1 MAYLALARKWR
12 PKAFSEVVGQS
23 HVVQALS
30 NALDAG
36 RVHHAFLFTGTR
48 GVGKTTL
55 ARIFA
60 KSLNCEEGT
69 SAEPCQKC
77 STCISIDE
85 GRYVDLIEVD
95 AASRT
100 KVDDTRELLEN
111 VQYAP
116 TYGKVKVFLI
126 DEVHMLS
133 THSFNALLKTL
144 EEPPEHVKFLFA
156 TTDPQKLPVTVL
168 SRCLQFNLRAMRP
181 EQVENQL
188 VNILGKEAIEFDQA
202 ALHAIAKAAD
212 GSMRDGL
219 SLLDQAIAQ
228 GGGVVHLADVEGM
241 LGTIKSAHTEA
252 ILKALAAQDVD
263 SALAVVADMAECAV
277 DFSVAL
283 DDVLMQL
290 YYVSLAQL
298 APKALTATDAN
309 TGLVTQIAQSM
320 SPETLQL
327 FYQIGL
333 ISKRDIP
340 LAPSLRVGF
349 EMALLRMLAFEPADN
364 EHVSNVPGITPD
376 ASSPMG
382 TSEAL
387 RSGSDSAVEMA
398 IKVNRVASGVK
409 TESAEPIAETLQPEK
424 ELNSEPVAHIN
435 EAPQAMPNGLESEP
449 LHSHAPLTAEQA
461 PRKAPNTVS
470 EAPLVEHLQQA
481 VTDQHAPWQESPPNY
496 EDSMPVYDS
505 EPSTVPSIES
515 STVPSIESST
525 VPSIESPN
533 ESPNKSYS
541 QSPAKVNKPQIAQ
554 KSIRTPQEFAQAQ
567 AAELHSSESTEVVPS
582 GKSPQPFTQN
592 QASII
597 AITLAGNNE
606 WGELVEHTDLQG
618 FAKELAMNCACE
630 RRTDDEI
637 SLALSPKSEHL
648 LRDDRVQQIQ
658 ESLRKVLKPHL
669 LVSLEVE
676 QSDKETPAECLN
688 RLGFEQHQQAVDN
701 IKTDPAVQAIMSE
714 FGAVIN
720 EQSIKPV

>member
-30 NALDAG
+30 NALDSG

-77 STCISIDE
+77 STCVSIDE

-188 VNILGKEAIEFDQA
+188 VSILGKEGIDFDQA

-228 GGGVVHLADVEGM
+228 GGGNVNLPDVEGM

-252 ILKALAAQDVD
+252 ILTALAEHNVD
-263 SALAVVADMAECAV
+263 QALKVVADMADCAV

-298 APKALTATDAN
+298 APSALSTTDAN
-309 TGLVTQIAQSM
+309 TSLVNSVAKSM
-320 SPETLQL
+320 APETLQL

-364 EHVSNVPGITPD
+364 TVVSTVPGISTGSASKSEPAAADTVNAAEAKAPKAVETIAVPEIAPQQPPEKKPSSDIQAAVATPPD
-376 ASSPMG
+376 AVDQIQSQETKNTPPYVDHKMVQQ
-382 TSEAL
+382 EPQ
-387 RSGSDSAVEMA
+387 
-398 IKVNRVASGVK
+398 
-409 TESAEPIAETLQPEK
+409 ESATQEP
-424 ELNSEPVAHIN
+424 
-435 EAPQAMPNGLESEP
+435 
-449 LHSHAPLTAEQA
+449 
-461 PRKAPNTVS
+461 
-470 EAPLVEHLQQA
+470 
-481 VTDQHAPWQESPPNY
+481 APWQDGPPNY
-496 EDSMPVYDS
+496 EDSMPQYDAVPPMDESSIPEQSNVNNMESVSHSAVSHSAVSHSAVSHS
-505 EPSTVPSIES
+505 EPI
-515 STVPSIESST
+515 
-525 VPSIESPN
+525 N
-533 ESPNKSYS
+533 QS
-541 QSPAKVNKPQIAQ
+541 QSAPAPQAPPQ
-554 KSIRTPQEFAQAQ
+554 QAIRTPQEFAQAQ
-567 AAELHSSESTEVVPS
+567 AAMQQSNDPS
-582 GKSPQPFTQN
+582 ILAATGKSPQPFEQN
-592 QASII
+592 TPSLI
-597 AITLAGNNE
+597 AVTLAGNNE
-606 WGELVEHTDLQG
+606 WGELLEQTDLQG

-630 RRTDDEI
+630 RMTDDKVT
-637 SLALSPKSEHL
+637 LALSPKVEHL
-648 LRDDRVQQIQ
+648 LRDDRVEQIQ
-658 ESLRKVLKPHL
+658 ESLRKVLKPHVIVTL
-669 LVSLEVE
+669 DVE
-676 QSDKETPAECLN
+676 ESDKETPSECLS
-688 RLGFEQHQQAVDN
+688 RLGFEQHEEAVSN

-714 FGAVIN
+714 FGATIN
-720 EQSIKPV
+720 EQSIKPI

>member
-12 PKAFSEVVGQS
+12 PKAFSEVVGQT

-30 NALDAG
+30 NALDTG

-69 SAEPCQKC
+69 SAEPCQQC
-77 STCISIDE
+77 NTCVSIDE

-116 TYGKVKVFLI
+116 TYGKIKVFLI

-188 VNILGKEAIEFDQA
+188 IKILGKEDISFDQA

-228 GGGVVHLADVEGM
+228 GGGEVKLGDVEGM

-252 ILKALAAQDVD
+252 ILQALASHNVD
-263 SALAVVADMAECAV
+263 QALDVVAEMADSAV
-277 DFSVAL
+277 DFSLAL

-298 APKALTATDAN
+298 APNALASTDAN
-309 TGLVTQIAQSM
+309 TTLITQLAQTI
-320 SPETLQL
+320 PAETLQL

-349 EMALLRMLAFEPADN
+349 EMALLRMLAFEPSDQSGDVISPIDN
-364 EHVSNVPGITPD
+364 SPINAAPQRAPQVQTQ
-376 ASSPMG
+376 SSGAPNA
-382 TSEAL
+382 EP
-387 RSGSDSAVEMA
+387 A
-398 IKVNRVASGVK
+398 ILAQAMPQ
-409 TESAEPIAETLQPEK
+409 TAPQPIAEPQPIVESQPESVPQ
-424 ELNSEPVAHIN
+424 LNSIPQADPVVPQVAPAPAQPQP
-435 EAPQAMPNGLESEP
+435 APQT
-449 LHSHAPLTAEQA
+449 APKSASA
-461 PRKAPNTVS
+461 PAPQM
-470 EAPLVEHLQQA
+470 APIP
-481 VTDQHAPWQESPPNY
+481 APQVMAAP
-496 EDSMPVYDS
+496 
-505 EPSTVPSIES
+505 
-515 STVPSIESST
+515 
-525 VPSIESPN
+525 
-533 ESPNKSYS
+533 
-541 QSPAKVNKPQIAQ
+541 
-554 KSIRTPQEFAQAQ
+554 
-567 AAELHSSESTEVVPS
+567 AAE
-582 GKSPQPFTQN
+582 PQP
-592 QASII
+592 QASVI
-597 AITLAGNNE
+597 AVTLAGNNE
-606 WGELVEHTDLQG
+606 WGELVEQTKLDG

-630 RRTDDEI
+630 RLSDDKVTL
-637 SLALSPKSEHL
+637 SLSPKTEHL
-648 LRDDRVQQIQ
+648 LRPDRVDAIQ
-658 ESLRKVLKPHL
+658 EALRAAINPNVV
-669 LVSLEVE
+669 VSLDVE
-676 QSDKETPAECLN
+676 ESDKETPAECLA
-688 RLGFEQHQQAVDN
+688 RLGYEQVEQAKEN
-701 IKTDPAVQAIMSE
+701 IRNDPGVKAIMSE
-714 FGAVIN
+714 FGATLN
-720 EQSIKPV
+720 EESIKPIQ

>member
-30 NALDAG
+30 NALDSG

-77 STCISIDE
+77 STCTSIDE

-188 VNILGKEAIEFDQA
+188 VSILGKEGIDFDQA

-228 GGGVVHLADVEGM
+228 GGGNVNLPDVEGM

-252 ILKALAAQDVD
+252 ILTALAEHNVD
-263 SALAVVADMAECAV
+263 QALSVVADMADCAV

-298 APKALTATDAN
+298 APSALSATDAN
-309 TGLVTQIAQSM
+309 TSLVSNIAQSM
-320 SPETLQL
+320 TPETLQL

-364 EHVSNVPGITPD
+364 VVASTVPGISSTS
-376 ASSPMG
+376 ASS
-382 TSEAL
+382 SESENTEIQKASTEVSSAPEIKTTGVVEAESIPEGIPVTPSENVPAIDIQVAPFAPPEPASENQPQIV
-387 RSGSDSAVEMA
+387 SGAQLSDEQVGDQSSSMMA
-398 IKVNRVASGVK
+398 ENSNQ
-409 TESAEPIAETLQPEK
+409 ESA
-424 ELNSEPVAHIN
+424 
-435 EAPQAMPNGLESEP
+435 
-449 LHSHAPLTAEQA
+449 
-461 PRKAPNTVS
+461 
-470 EAPLVEHLQQA
+470 
-481 VTDQHAPWQESPPNY
+481 PWLDGPPDY
-496 EDSMPVYDS
+496 EDSMPRYDAVPPMDES
-505 EPSTVPSIES
+505 HSGIGST
-515 STVPSIESST
+515 
-525 VPSIESPN
+525 ESPRQATASQQ
-533 ESPNKSYS
+533 EPQDQPSSP
-541 QSPAKVNKPQIAQ
+541 PQAAPQ
-554 KSIRTPQEFAQAQ
+554 QAVRTPQEFAQAQ
-567 AAELHSSESTEVVPS
+567 AAMQQSNDTSVLVAT
-582 GKSPQPFTQN
+582 GKSPQLYEQSSPSLV
-592 QASII
+592 AV
-597 AITLAGNNE
+597 TLAGNNE
-606 WGELVEHTDLQG
+606 WGELLEQTDLQG
-618 FAKELAMNCACE
+618 FAKELGMNCACE
-630 RRTDDEI
+630 RITDEKVL
-637 SLALSPKSEHL
+637 LALSPKVEHL
-648 LRDDRVQQIQ
+648 LRDDRVEQIQ
-658 ESLRKVLKPHL
+658 DSLRKVLKPHL
-669 LVSLEVE
+669 VVTLSVE
-676 QSDKETPAECLN
+676 ESDKETPAECLS
-688 RLGFEQHQQAVDN
+688 RLGFEQHEEAVSN

-714 FGAVIN
+714 FGATIN
-720 EQSIKPV
+720 EQSIKPI